1 MITDVSLRLLYL
13 IFDRL
18 EELACTYTTST
29 ISCGA
34 DAGVVRAAARGWNAD
49 LSASRP

>member
-1 MITDVSLRLLYL
+1 MITDVSLRPPYL
-13 IFDRL
+13 IVDRL

-34 DAGVVRAAARGWNAD
+34 DAGVVRTAV
-49 LSASRP
+49 LSR